1 MGDYQLHPDLVD
13 ELNANRAELADMAEQ
28 RDRLR
33 QSVAQL
39 ERRIDQQRSELA
51 RLNRLVADQRAAM
64 AAEGIDYAD
73 AERLAGAI
81 NEARRWH
88 DAWKEVVRERDELR
102 EILDETKTR
111 YGRICDDQLTQL
123 VELRR
128 KRDEARAEVARLLP
142 LALAVGACSA
152 DDVPPDVYR
161 AYAEPEGY
169 RADEIHRLRE
179 ELAVMEG
186 RCFNL
191 ERQNR
196 YLFERDRLCKT

>member
-1 MGDYQLHPDLVD
+1 MSDYQLHPDLND
-13 ELNANRAELADMAEQ
+13 ELNASRAELADMSEQ

-33 QSVAQL
+33 QSVTLL
-39 ERRIDQQRSELA
+39 EHRIDQQRRELA

-73 AERLAGAI
+73 AERLAGAWG
-81 NEARRWH
+81 EAKRWH
-88 DAWKEVVRERDELR
+88 EAWKES
-102 EILDETKTR
+102 
-111 YGRICDDQLTQL
+111 
-123 VELRR
+123 
-128 KRDEARAEVARLLP
+128 RAEVARLLP

-152 DDVPPDVYR
+152 DDVPESVYR

-179 ELAVMEG
+179 ELAVAEG
-186 RCFNL
+186 RAFNL

-196 YLFERDRLCKT
+196 YLLERIENAKPKDRRGVASDQPDRGEAETGG